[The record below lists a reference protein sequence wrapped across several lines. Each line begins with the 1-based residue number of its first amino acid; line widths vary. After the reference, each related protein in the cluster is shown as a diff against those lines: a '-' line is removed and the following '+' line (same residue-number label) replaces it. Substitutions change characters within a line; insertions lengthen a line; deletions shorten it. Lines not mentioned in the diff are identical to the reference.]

1 MKYIDQIKRSVQALH
16 LAAITGSVFPVRTVV
31 DQIKGESKGIADMVL
46 GGIMIAILGFAML
59 FIGLYVTFIIQTSLP
74 VIGSDGSA
82 SKNASSASYNS
93 TVSSLN
99 TYAATVF
106 PVLGLSL
113 LIVGFAV
120 IFVALRS
127 GMGGQAR

>member
-1 MKYIDQIKRSVQALH
+1 MKFLDTMKKGLGACF
-16 LAAITGSVFPVRTVV
+16 LAAQTGSTEPLKAVV
-31 DQIKGESKGIADMVL
+31 EQIRGDSRGIADMVL

-59 FIGLYVTFIIQTSLP
+59 FIGLYVTYVIQTSLP
-74 VIGSDGSA
+74 GIGSA
-82 SKNASSASYNS
+82 TYNS
-93 TVSSLN
+93 TVTSLN
-99 TYAATVF
+99 SYVTTVY

-113 LIVGFAV
+113 LIVGFSI